1 MRQALDGD
9 RTTVSSTLQ
18 PIDRRIVCGNR
29 HKRRLELGEG
39 PIGGGRGGVGGA
51 GVMGNTRCVR
61 IVAGQ
66 LVVATS
72 LGRRRGG
79 GGGGTHQATL

>member
-1 MRQALDGD
+1 MGW
-9 RTTVSSTLQ
+9 
-18 PIDRRIVCGNR
+18 
-29 HKRRLELGEG
+29 GE
-39 PIGGGRGGVGGA
+39 

-79 GGGGTHQATL
+79 GGVLTGQPSNALVRDTKQKDMSL